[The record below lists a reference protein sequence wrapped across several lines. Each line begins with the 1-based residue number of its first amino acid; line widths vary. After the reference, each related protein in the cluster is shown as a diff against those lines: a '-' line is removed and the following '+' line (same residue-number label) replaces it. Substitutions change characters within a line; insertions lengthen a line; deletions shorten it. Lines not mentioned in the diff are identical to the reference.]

1 MFLAF
6 AVHVCEAGIFCVVLR
21 PVWQSLGGTASRV
34 PSQSFRVARQRCNSE
49 HLQSFKSQTAKGTHH
64 LMDER
69 ARQLFP
75 SMKRQLSEDA
85 MLAAGLEN
93 SPETQTTYGSTSA
106 A

>member
-1 MFLAF
+1 MFVRLVSF
-6 AVHVCEAGIFCVVLR
+6 ALFYDLFGRALVERQA
-21 PVWQSLGGTASRV
+21 V